1 MAGKVGGEPI
11 QFITVGG
18 RTTAFVPKRQKKTA
32 AAEPKKRGADKDTAA
47 KPPAAKK
54 VATKKAPAKK
64 APPKRPMAMAAAARG
79 RKNLSIESMF
89 ELKVKYFI
97 RPPKWRVFLLH

>member
-1 MAGKVGGEPI
+1 MLEMLEVVMQEE
-11 QFITVGG
+11 V
-18 RTTAFVPKRQKKTA
+18 
-32 AAEPKKRGADKDTAA
+32 
-47 KPPAAKK
+47 
-54 VATKKAPAKK
+54 
-64 APPKRPMAMAAAARG
+64 MAAARG

>member
-1 MAGKVGGEPI
+1 VAGKVGGEPI

-64 APPKRPMAMAAAARG
+64 APPKRPMAVAAAAS
-79 RKNLSIESMF
+79 L
-89 ELKVKYFI
+89 
-97 RPPKWRVFLLH
+97 RVLRVLRTRV